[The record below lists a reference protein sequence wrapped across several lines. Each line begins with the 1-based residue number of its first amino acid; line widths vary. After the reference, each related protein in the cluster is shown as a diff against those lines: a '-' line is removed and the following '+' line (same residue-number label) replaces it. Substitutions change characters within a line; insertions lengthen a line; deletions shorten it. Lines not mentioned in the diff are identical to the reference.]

1 MSIGKRPNV
10 IQDVM
15 TAFEYGNLIPTAH
28 AQEQMDKRD
37 VQMSDIEE
45 MINNAHREEGKDSLR
60 KDNNGWKYALRG
72 FNKSADKDIRIIIFF
87 NDSDAVIVTVIDKN
101 KKKD

>member
-10 IQDVM
+10 IKDVIL
-15 TAFEYGNLIPTAH
+15 AYESGNLIPTAH
-28 AQEQMDKRD
+28 AQEQMIKRD

-45 MINNAHREEGKDSLR
+45 MVYSAHREEDKDSLR
-60 KDNNGWKYALRG
+60 NDNNGWKYSLRG
-72 FNKSADKDIRIIIFF
+72 FNKNKDKDIRIIIFF
-87 NDSDAVIVTVIDKN
+87 NDSEVVIVTVIDKN

>member
-60 KDNNGWKYALRG
+60 KAYFQPLLSLRKLS
-72 FNKSADKDIRIIIFF
+72 FPS
-87 NDSDAVIVTVIDKN
+87 SL
-101 KKKD
+101 